1 MPVHALTT
9 LSTKS
14 STSATGV
21 PTISA
26 GSAPHQ
32 QWDEALLRRYDT
44 SGPRYTSYPTA
55 LSFHEQFTPS
65 ELTQAL
71 ERSNASKRGL
81 SIYVHVPF
89 CRKICFYC
97 ACNKIATKNTA
108 LTEPYLSRL
117 DREMVLTARHID
129 TKRVVEQLHWGGGTP
144 TFLSLNQ
151 MGDLI
156 DRLDARF
163 GLSSSTDRDYAIEID
178 PREADVFT
186 LRHLQSLGFNRISL
200 GVQDLNPLVQKAINR
215 IQPRVMT
222 ETLMEE
228 AHRLGFHS
236 LNLDLIYGLPFQT
249 EKSFAGTLRHIIE
262 LNPARLSVF
271 NYAHLP
277 ERFAPQRRINS
288 DDLPGVAE
296 KLAILRT
303 TIDML
308 TDAGYVHIGMDHFA
322 RPDDSLAIAQRKGT
336 LQRNFQGYSSHAQC
350 DLIGLG
356 VSAISRIDDVYAQN
370 PSDLARYE
378 EALDQG
384 QLATLRGLR
393 LSQDDRI
400 RRDVIERL
408 MCDMRLDL
416 GALDQRWNIDS
427 AHYFAAAL
435 EELQVAEQD
444 GLLTR
449 SGDQLIATPMG
460 RLLIRHLAKAF
471 DAHLPE
477 QAKQHYSKIV

>member
-1 MPVHALTT
+1 MPVHTPAALP
-9 LSTKS
+9 L
-14 STSATGV
+14 
-21 PTISA
+21 
-26 GSAPHQ
+26 APAAAAAPMQ
-32 QWDEALLRRYDT
+32 PVWDEALLRRYDT
-44 SGPRYTSYPTA
+44 NGPRYTSYPTA
-55 LSFHEQFTPS
+55 LSFHDQFTPGD
-65 ELTQAL
+65 LTQAL
-71 ERSNASKRGL
+71 ERSNASKRPL
-81 SIYVHVPF
+81 SLYVHVPF

-108 LTEPYLSRL
+108 LAEPYIARL
-117 DREMVLTARHID
+117 DREMVLTARHLD
-129 TKRVVEQLHWGGGTP
+129 TSRPVEQLHWGGGTP

-163 GLSSSTDRDYAIEID
+163 GLSSSADRDYAIEID

-186 LRHLQSLGFNRISL
+186 LRHLESLGFNRISL
-200 GVQDLNPLVQKAINR
+200 GVQDLSPLVQKAINR
-215 IQPRVMT
+215 IQPRVLT

-228 AHRLGFHS
+228 AHRLGFRS

-249 EKSFAGTLRHIIE
+249 EKSFANTLRQVIE

-271 NYAHLP
+271 NYAHMP
-277 ERFAPQRRINS
+277 ERFAPQRRINV
-288 DDLPGVAE
+288 DDLPGGEE

-303 TIDML
+303 TIEML
-308 TDAGYVHIGMDHFA
+308 TAAGYVHIGMDHFA
-322 RPDDSLAIAQRKGT
+322 RPDDSLAIAQREGS

-378 EALDQG
+378 AALDQG
-384 QLATLRGLR
+384 QLATVRGIR
-393 LSQDDRI
+393 LSDDDLI

-408 MCDMRLDL
+408 MCDMGIDL
-416 GALDQRWNIDS
+416 AAVSQRWNID
-427 AHYFAAAL
+427 APRYFAPAL
-435 EELQVAEQD
+435 ERLQSAEQD

-449 SGDQLIATPMG
+449 SADQLNATPMG
-460 RLLIRHLAKAF
+460 RLLIRHIAMAF
-471 DAHLPE
+471 DTHLSG
-477 QAKQHYSKIV
+477 QTGQRYSKIV